1 MDAKKTGA
9 FIAALRRE
17 RGLTQKELAER
28 LAVSDKAV
36 SRWETG
42 KGFPDTGLLPPLAE
56 ALGVSV
62 GELLAG
68 GRAEAGREREQ
79 TEAVLLEA
87 MAYGR
92 HALQRGVGLLA
103 LPVGVA
109 LLLSPLFLASRGDG
123 LWVAGL
129 TVLAADGLLFWLERM
144 EPARGRRWAR
154 RGAALAL
161 AGALALAL
169 LPGAA
174 VLVFADGPD
183 RRLPAYF
190 NWFDPALV
198 GYANFAPPL
207 AGVLTVALLAASV
220 AGLVRKG
227 GLPGKGNDRVF
238 QGTVLALALALL
250 PRALFGADFMTAVG
264 YGAAGCLAL
273 SLALQ
278 AVANRHT

>member
-1 MDAKKTGA
+1 M
-9 FIAALRRE
+9 
-17 RGLTQKELAER
+17 
-28 LAVSDKAV
+28 
-36 SRWETG
+36 
-42 KGFPDTGLLPPLAE
+42 
-56 ALGVSV
+56 SV

-68 GRAEAGREREQ
+68 ERAEAGREQKQ
-79 TEAVLLEA
+79 TDAVLLEA

-92 HALQRGVGLLA
+92 HTLQRGIGLLA
-103 LPVGVA
+103 LPVGIA
-109 LLLSPLFLASRGDG
+109 LLLSPLFLAARSDG

-129 TVLAADGLLFWLERM
+129 TVLAADGLLFWLMRM
-144 EPARGRRWAR
+144 EPARGRRLAR

-161 AGALALAL
+161 AGTLALAL

-183 RRLPAYF
+183 RRIPAYF
-190 NWFDPALV
+190 SWFDLGLV

-227 GLPGKGNDRVF
+227 GLPGKGYDRVF
-238 QGTVLALALALL
+238 QGTVLALGLALL

-278 AVANRHT
+278 AVANRRA